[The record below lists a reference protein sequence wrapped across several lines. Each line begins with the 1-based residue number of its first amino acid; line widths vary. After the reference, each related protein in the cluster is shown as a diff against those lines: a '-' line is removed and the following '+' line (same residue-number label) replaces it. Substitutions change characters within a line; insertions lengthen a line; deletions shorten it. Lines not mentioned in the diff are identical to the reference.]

1 MKKINN
7 WIGAIEV
14 VSFLLLIFQIALFS
28 KIYDAVAENAPIAIL
43 RRSIEIGDA
52 KTLFLILFLVGMVI
66 YGLLFLLK
74 RFPRLVQY
82 PVKITPGNIDR
93 QSKLYRLAM
102 SILTFLAMSMVNLL
116 MYNLYLNVSTGE
128 TRRNTFMIGVIV
140 ALMLVDMGV
149 YILLARKNR

>member
-14 VSFLLLIFQIALFS
+14 ISFLLLLWQIALFS
-28 KIYDAVAENAPIAIL
+28 KIYNILPDNVPIEIL
-43 RRSIEIGDA
+43 HRSIMVPDA
-52 KTLFLILFLVGMVI
+52 KTLFLVLFLVGMVI

-102 SILTFLAMSMVNLL
+102 SILTFLAMAMVDIL
-116 MYNLYLNVSTGE
+116 MYNLYLNVSAGE
-128 TRRNTFMIGVIV
+128 TRRNTFMIGVIIVLMV
-140 ALMLVDMGV
+140 ADLLV
-149 YILLARKNR
+149 YLWLARKNK